1 MLLQQQSSMSNTWSI
16 ALALFGRA
24 GLACPMQGQNGL
36 CECCTRLP
44 CWCMSPRVRRSSGGT
59 GTEMARL
66 HEQAQLLALGDSALV
81 IEFPPGIDESTN
93 SAVHALGRWIGIN
106 LRVGIIETVPAY
118 HTLTVFYD
126 PCTYGFDEL
135 KSLLADIDFSDV
147 TLQLE
152 PRLVVIPVCYD
163 LSLAPDLPLLAEHC
177 GISIDDVIALHTGAT
192 YRVFFLGFK
201 PGFAYLG
208 GLDPR
213 LHMPRKASPRA
224 LVPAGA
230 VAIGGEQ
237 TGVYPQASPG
247 GWQIIGR
254 TPSRLFD
261 VSKEPP
267 CLLQAGDRVNFR
279 AISLQEFLAQVG
291 ATQGISPED
300 AS

>member
-1 MLLQQQSSMSNTWSI
+1 
-16 ALALFGRA
+16 
-24 GLACPMQGQNGL
+24 
-36 CECCTRLP
+36 
-44 CWCMSPRVRRSSGGT
+44 
-59 GTEMARL
+59 
-66 HEQAQLLALGDSALV
+66 
-81 IEFPPGIDESTN
+81 
-93 SAVHALGRWIGIN
+93 
-106 LRVGIIETVPAY
+106 VGIIETVPAY

-126 PCTYGFDEL
+126 PCVYWFDEL
-135 KSLLADIDFSDV
+135 KSLLADIDFSDSAME
-147 TLQLE
+147 QE
-152 PRLVVIPVCYD
+152 ARAVVIPVCYD

-177 GISIDDVIALHTGAT
+177 GISIDDVIALHTSAS

-208 GLDPR
+208 GLDAR

-267 CLLQAGDRVNFR
+267 CLLQAGDQVNFR
-279 AISLQEFLAQVG
+279 AISLQEFLAQG
-291 ATQGISPED
+291 GLT
-300 AS
+300 

>member
-1 MLLQQQSSMSNTWSI
+1 
-16 ALALFGRA
+16 
-24 GLACPMQGQNGL
+24 
-36 CECCTRLP
+36 
-44 CWCMSPRVRRSSGGT
+44 
-59 GTEMARL
+59 MARL
-66 HEQAQLLALGDSALV
+66 HEQAQLLALGDSALL
-81 IEFPPGIDESTN
+81 IEFPPGIDETTN
-93 SAVHALGRWIGIN
+93 TAVHALGRWIGIN

-126 PCTYGFDEL
+126 PCIYGFDEL
-135 KSLLADIDFSDV
+135 KGVLADVDFSDI
-147 TLQLE
+147 TLQQE

-163 LSLAPDLPLLAEHC
+163 LSLAPDLLLLAEHC
-177 GISIDDVIALHTGAT
+177 GMPMEEVVALHTRAV

-208 GLDPR
+208 GLDTR

-237 TGVYPQASPG
+237 TGIYPQASPG
-247 GWQIIGR
+247 GWQVIGR
-254 TPSRLFD
+254 TPCRLFD
-261 VSKEPP
+261 SGAEPP

-291 ATQGISPED
+291 STRGGS
-300 AS
+300 

>member
-1 MLLQQQSSMSNTWSI
+1 
-16 ALALFGRA
+16 
-24 GLACPMQGQNGL
+24 
-36 CECCTRLP
+36 
-44 CWCMSPRVRRSSGGT
+44 MSPRVRQSSGGT

-66 HEQAQLLALGDSALV
+66 HEQAQLLALGDSALL
-81 IEFPPGIDESTN
+81 IEFPPGIDEGTN
-93 SAVHALGRWIGIN
+93 SAVHALARWIAIN
-106 LRVGIIETVPAY
+106 LRVGIMETVPAY

-126 PCTYGFDEL
+126 PYIYRFDEL
-135 KSLLADIDFSDV
+135 KSLLADIEFSLI
-147 TLQLE
+147 TPE
-152 PRLVVIPVCYD
+152 HPSRSVVVPVCYD

-177 GISIDDVIALHTGAT
+177 GMSIEEVVALHTRAS

-208 GLDPR
+208 GLDAR

-237 TGVYPQASPG
+237 TGIYPQASPG

-261 VSKEPP
+261 AGTEPP
-267 CLLQAGDRVNFR
+267 CLLQAGDLVNFQ
-279 AISLQEFLAQVG
+279 AISLQEFLAQNSFARG
-291 ATQGISPED
+291 GSP
-300 AS
+300 

>member
-1 MLLQQQSSMSNTWSI
+1 
-16 ALALFGRA
+16 
-24 GLACPMQGQNGL
+24 
-36 CECCTRLP
+36 
-44 CWCMSPRVRRSSGGT
+44 MSPRVRRSNGGT

-66 HEQAQLLALGDSALV
+66 YEQAQLLALGDSALV
-81 IEFPPGIDESTN
+81 IEFPPGIDEGTN
-93 SAVHALGRWIGIN
+93 NSVHALGRWIGTN

-126 PCTYGFDEL
+126 PCMYWLDEL
-135 KSLLADIDFSDV
+135 KSLLADIDFSDSAME
-147 TLQLE
+147 QE
-152 PRLVVIPVCYD
+152 ARSVVIPVCYD

-177 GISIDDVIALHTGAT
+177 GISIDDVIALHTSAS

-208 GLDPR
+208 GLDAR

-267 CLLQAGDRVNFR
+267 CLLQAGDQVNFR
-279 AISLQEFLAQVG
+279 AISLQEFLAQG
-291 ATQGISPED
+291 GSMQGGS
-300 AS
+300 

>member
-1 MLLQQQSSMSNTWSI
+1 
-16 ALALFGRA
+16 
-24 GLACPMQGQNGL
+24 
-36 CECCTRLP
+36 
-44 CWCMSPRVRRSSGGT
+44 
-59 GTEMARL
+59 MARL

-81 IEFPPGIDESTN
+81 IEFPPGINASTN
-93 SAVHALGRWIGIN
+93 TAVHALARWIGIN
-106 LRVGIIETVPAY
+106 LHEGIIATVPAY

-126 PCTYGFDEL
+126 PCVYWFDEL
-135 KSLLADIDFSDV
+135 KSLLAGSDFSDI
-147 TLQLE
+147 TLARE

-177 GISIDDVIALHTGAT
+177 GISIDDVIDLHTAAS

-208 GLDPR
+208 GLDAR

-224 LVPAGA
+224 LVPAGT

-267 CLLQAGDRVNFR
+267 SLLQAGDQVHFR
-279 AISLQEFLAQVG
+279 AISLQEFFAQCG
-291 ATQGISPED
+291 SPQGGSTRGGSTRD
-300 AS
+300 GS